1 MLGLVF
7 DPNVLNAVFVL
18 NIVVLIYR
26 VVAVVDAYRV
36 AEFMNAQAASGDG
49 RAGRARLRRNPLSI
63 AGLLAVLLVMAASHV
78 VVARYDSFAMELV
91 DRGCDSIFI
100 GEGST
105 EECPDPEASASP
117 SAEPSESEDI
127 GEEPTATPTP
137 EASLV
142 GTPVPNVSIAPWD
155 GKERLNILLIGAD
168 EQGGG
173 HNTDTLIVVSID
185 PVTKQVAMF
194 SLPRDTVDVPIPDGP
209 ARQVWGRDYSG
220 KINSFFA
227 NNRKRSDLWPG
238 NDRTRGYNALKSVL
252 GELYDLDIKYFVE
265 VNFEGF
271 KQVVDAVG
279 GVTINVQIP
288 VSDDRF
294 PSDRGRLVR
303 LYIPSGIQH
312 MDGAEALKYA
322 RSRHSSTDF
331 DRGQRQQRVLLSL
344 REQADPQ
351 NLIPRLPELVAALK
365 KTVRTDIPLSQMDE
379 LLGLASE
386 VDTKDIRSYVF
397 APPLYARE
405 SSGDSRGYVDHP
417 EHRAH
422 QGRREGRLQLGSRRT
437 RPCARRSRPRAP
449 ACGSSTARATAVAG
463 RTWPATST
471 ITASRRRP
479 HARGPTARVPANT
492 RIVVYNGAEATIPE
506 TIAYL
511 EETFGVKVSLKDDPA
526 IRKDVVITDPAD
538 EALRQTL
545 AAEGAGVWVLNGT
558 GDSGRGADLA
568 GYLDYHG
575 VAASAPRQKPDGAVP
590 ANTRIIV
597 YNGAEATIP
606 ETIAYLEKTFGV
618 KVSLKDDPAVRTD
631 VVITIGNQTP
641 TLSAPGG
648 A

>member
-1 MLGLVF
+1 MHDSQEARPRARSPFTAAFLSLLFPGLGQWYAGATTRALGFAAAPILLIALLAGVGLRMDRIAMLGLVF

-26 VVAVVDAYRV
+26 IVAVVDAYRV

-127 GEEPTATPTP
+127 GAEPTATPTP

-351 NLIPRLPELVAALK
+351 HLIPRLPELVAALK

-386 VDTKDIRSYVF
+386 VDTKNIRSYVF
-397 APPLYARE
+397 APPLY
-405 SSGDSRGYVDHP
+405 SRDTC
-417 EHRAH
+417 
-422 QGRREGRLQLGSRRT
+422 SD
-437 RPCARRSRPRAP
+437 PRG
-449 ACGSSTARATAVAG
+449 C
-463 RTWPATST
+463 
-471 ITASRRRP
+471 
-479 HARGPTARVPANT
+479 
-492 RIVVYNGAEATIPE
+492 
-506 TIAYL
+506 
-511 EETFGVKVSLKDDPA
+511 
-526 IRKDVVITDPAD
+526 VVIPNIARIKDAVKDAFSSDPAD

-631 VVITIGNQTP
+631 VVITIGNRTP